1 MAAQNDSFAGYPTFI
16 RGYDLVVIR
25 SCPKKVHVSPTW
37 PSHVLVGLK
46 PLFTVQKDESI
57 ECRASK
63 KLRARNVDVLW
74 GVKHGPK
81 VFYDHFPTF
90 WKGSANGN
98 TAKSRDTPRPQ
109 LMLMVWSSCAKE
121 IPQNGHFNG
130 EHFVAKHGKAVGTPQ
145 AQATHFNRNCP
156 KFPMNQFRELRWR
169 ATESRSAGVTA
180 KNTSNVNRMS

>member
-121 IPQNGHFNG
+121 MATLMENILWQSMAKLWELHKPKLLTLTETVQSFPWTNSANWG
-130 EHFVAKHGKAVGTPQ
+130 EERLKAE
-145 AQATHFNRNCP
+145 AQASLPRTH
-156 KFPMNQFRELRWR
+156 PM
-169 ATESRSAGVTA
+169 
-180 KNTSNVNRMS
+180 